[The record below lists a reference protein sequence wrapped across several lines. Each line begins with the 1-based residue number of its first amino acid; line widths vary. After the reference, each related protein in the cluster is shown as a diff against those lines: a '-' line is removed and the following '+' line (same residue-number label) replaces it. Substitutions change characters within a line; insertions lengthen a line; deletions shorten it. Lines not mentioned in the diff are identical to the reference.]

1 MLRQYK
7 ARPLA
12 GGRRFVAS
20 PPVIPAGWLPPFCMS
35 NDRLDGGAN
44 CGVTRS
50 YKPWEIAAM
59 AFRRALNRPSVEF
72 SSFSAR
78 RDAMSE
84 SLDQSQAADRITPK
98 PADSPLSEAPP
109 PGPDAHT
116 RDAAATGPVVPPVP
130 STGAQF
136 LTVFPPIMLP
146 MFLAVA
152 DQTIV
157 ATALPA
163 IASSLGDIER
173 ASWVVVSYLIA
184 NTIAAP
190 VYGRLGD
197 TFGRRLMMFVA
208 LGIFVAGSV
217 LCALAPSILMLT
229 AFRVVQGFGGGGL
242 MTLSQALI
250 GEAIPPRERGR
261 YQGYLAGIAVSSNTF
276 GPVAGGYL
284 TQAFGWQS
292 IFLIN
297 IPLGLLAVFFVFRI
311 PPRQGDRRRTMFD
324 APGLVLFIFFV
335 GPVIVALEQVQR
347 MEVSTLPLALGLLV
361 FGLVSLGLLTWQERI
376 TTSPLIPPRLFRQP
390 SIWRADAM
398 AACHGAALVS
408 LITFLPIYLR
418 AVRGASPAETGLILL
433 PLTAGIGIG
442 SMFTGQMVTRTG
454 RTAVFPT
461 YGLMAATIGLVA
473 IAFLAPLMS
482 PTQLAWS
489 FCVIALFMG
498 TVMGVVQVTVQ
509 AVSGPRLLGTGA
521 AMVQF
526 SRSVGA
532 AVGTASVAAILFSIL
547 SATDRSTA
555 SLFGSIIE
563 QGPDV
568 LATLAPA
575 RQAAVH
581 AQIGE
586 AFRAAFLTVAAFT
599 GMGTVLAWTLPLRRL

>member
-1 MLRQYK
+1 MNESLNQPETADR
-7 ARPLA
+7 AAVEAAAAP
-12 GGRRFVAS
+12 GGRPEETAPQLEPPSSAS
-20 PPVIPAGWLPPFCMS
+20 
-35 NDRLDGGAN
+35 
-44 CGVTRS
+44 
-50 YKPWEIAAM
+50 
-59 AFRRALNRPSVEF
+59 
-72 SSFSAR
+72 
-78 RDAMSE
+78 
-84 SLDQSQAADRITPK
+84 
-98 PADSPLSEAPP
+98 
-109 PGPDAHT
+109 
-116 RDAAATGPVVPPVP
+116 
-130 STGAQF
+130 QF

-163 IASSLGDIER
+163 IASSLGEIER

-197 TFGRRLMMFVA
+197 TFGRRWMMFVA
-208 LGIFVAGSV
+208 LGTFMLGSV
-217 LCALAPSILMLT
+217 LCALAPNIELLT
-229 AFRVVQGFGGGGL
+229 VFRVVQGFGGGGL

-261 YQGYLAGIAVSSNTF
+261 YQGYLAGVAVSSNTF

-297 IPLGLLAVFFVFRI
+297 IPLGLLAVMFVFRI
-311 PPRQGDRRRTMFD
+311 PSRQGDRRRTTFD
-324 APGLVLFIFFV
+324 SPGLVLFIFFV
-335 GPVIVALEQVQR
+335 GPVILALEQVQR
-347 MEVSTLPLALGLLV
+347 MQISALPLGLGLLV
-361 FGLVSLGLLTWQERI
+361 FGLVSLGLLTWQERL
-376 TTSPLIPPRLFRQP
+376 TTSPLIPPRLFKQA

-442 SMFTGQMVTRTG
+442 SMFTGQMVSRTG

-461 YGLMAATIGLVA
+461 YGLMAATVGLL
-473 IAFLAPLMS
+473 ILAFATPHLS
-482 PTQLAWS
+482 TTELAWA
-489 FCVIALFMG
+489 FCAIALFMG

-532 AVGTASVAAILFSIL
+532 AFGTATVAAILFSIL
-547 SATDRSTA
+547 TATDRDTA
-555 SLFGSIIE
+555 TLFGTIIE
-563 QGPDV
+563 RGPETI
-568 LATLAPA
+568 ATLAPA
-575 RQAAVH
+575 RQAIVH
-581 AQIGE
+581 AQIGD
-586 AFRAAFLTVAAFT
+586 AFRAAFLTIAAFT
-599 GMGTVLAWTLPLRRL
+599 GAGALLAWSLPLRRV

>member
-1 MLRQYK
+1 M
-7 ARPLA
+7 
-12 GGRRFVAS
+12 
-20 PPVIPAGWLPPFCMS
+20 
-35 NDRLDGGAN
+35 
-44 CGVTRS
+44 T
-50 YKPWEIAAM
+50 
-59 AFRRALNRPSVEF
+59 
-72 SSFSAR
+72 
-78 RDAMSE
+78 E
-84 SLDQSQAADRITPK
+84 SLDPSAAEDRSVVSPATATP
-98 PADSPLSEAPP
+98 SE
-109 PGPDAHT
+109 T
-116 RDAAATGPVVPPVP
+116 AAAAETAEPAVKDRSAG
-130 STGAQF
+130 GQF

-163 IASSLGDIER
+163 IASSLGEIER

-197 TFGRRLMMFVA
+197 TFGRRLMMVLA
-208 LGIFVAGSV
+208 LGLFMIGSV
-217 LCALAPSILMLT
+217 LCALAPNIEWLT
-229 AFRVVQGFGGGGL
+229 AFRVLQGFGGGGL

-292 IFLIN
+292 IFLVN
-297 IPLGLLAVFFVFRI
+297 IPLGLLAMVFVFRI
-311 PPRQGDRRRTMFD
+311 PARQGDRRRTTFD

-335 GPVIVALEQVQR
+335 GPVILALEQVQR
-347 MEVSTLPLALGLLV
+347 MQASTIPMVLGVLAVGLI
-361 FGLVSLGLLTWQERI
+361 SLGLLTWQERL
-376 TTSPLIPPRLFRQP
+376 TAAPLIPPKLFRQA

-398 AACHGAALVS
+398 AAFHGAALVS

-418 AVRGASPAETGLILL
+418 AVRGADPAETGLILL

-442 SMFTGQMVTRTG
+442 SMLTGQMVTRLG
-454 RTAVFPT
+454 YTAIFPT
-461 YGLMAATIGLVA
+461 FGLAGATATLVA
-473 IAFLAPLMS
+473 IAFLIPHMTTTEMAF
-482 PTQLAWS
+482 A
-489 FCVIALFMG
+489 FCAVALFMG

-532 AVGTASVAAILFSIL
+532 AFGTAAVAAVLFSIL
-547 SATDRSTA
+547 TATDRSTA
-555 SLFGSIIE
+555 TLFGSIIE
-563 QGPDV
+563 QGPEAIAALD
-568 LATLAPA
+568 PA
-575 RQAAVH
+575 RQAIVH
-581 AQIGE
+581 AEIGD
-586 AFRAAFLTVAAFT
+586 AFRTAFLTIALFT
-599 GMGTVLAWTLPLRRL
+599 GCGFVFAWSLPLRRL